1 MHPLRIV
8 GAVVLAAGL
17 AAGCSV
23 TSPSD
28 LTQQTFTG
36 TVSPGGN
43 AQFVFTQNKTGEFIA
58 KLTAIAPDSGAT
70 LGGQYGSPV
79 SNGCAVIGN
88 NPLGG
93 VNTEFFDITLP
104 AGSYCFQVYDS
115 GTLPRAQTFTLLIE
129 HS

>member
-1 MHPLRIV
+1 MRTLRI
-8 GAVVLAAGL
+8 AAGVL
-17 AAGCSV
+17 VAASLSAACSV

-28 LTQQTFTG
+28 LTQQNFSG
-36 TVSPGGN
+36 TVAPGGN
-43 AQFVFTQNKTGEFIA
+43 AQFLFTTSKTGEFIA
-58 KLTAIAPDSGAT
+58 TLTAIAPDSGAT
-70 LGGQYGSPV
+70 LGGQYGTPV

-93 VNTEFFDITLP
+93 LNKQLFDITLP

-115 GTLPRAQTFTLLIE
+115 GTLPRAQTFTLLLQ